1 MGSIERLLLYYNEKD
16 MLKNKESGEP
26 DSRAEARLL
35 QHPYFLS
42 AKCASCPEGFL
53 CNRSTFLLHKKLI
66 SMDRLDPRKSALL
79 FYQEMSLMAAA
90 FLPHSSYR
98 LPQLHNP
105 VKICVFQQFFQTK
118 LRFS

>member
-1 MGSIERLLLYYNEKD
+1 
-16 MLKNKESGEP
+16 
-26 DSRAEARLL
+26 
-35 QHPYFLS
+35 
-42 AKCASCPEGFL
+42 
-53 CNRSTFLLHKKLI
+53 
-66 SMDRLDPRKSALL
+66 MDRLDPRKSALL

-105 VKICVFQQFFQTK
+105 VEICVFQQFFQTK